1 MVIPVY
7 KEDRAQE
14 VLLSLDSCEDPS
26 CQVVVFFL
34 INQPENAS
42 PDIKEV
48 NSVAFVNIEKAINTT
63 KSSWLH
69 PLVQQVNLP
78 RKHAGVGLARKIGM
92 DDAVR
97 WFEQLNNPHGIILCL
112 DADCMV
118 SSNYFVKIHRHFE
131 ENPETPG
138 ASIHYEHP
146 LVGALPDQNYRA
158 IVNYE
163 LFLRYYIH
171 AQRYTG
177 FPHAFQTV
185 GSSMAARSWAYQKQG
200 GMNRRKAGE
209 DFYFLNRIIQLGNF
223 TEIKGCCVVPSP
235 RVSDRVP
242 FGTGKDI
249 GKQIHEALVS
259 SYYTYHPMS
268 FIELKLFFDNIH
280 DYYLNYSDT
289 NRFPKTI
296 LSFLKHYGETKNL
309 EHLKDSVKTL
319 NTFLDRFY
327 QWFDAFKIM
336 KYVHYIRDNHH
347 QDVPI
352 QQAIEWLFGEI
363 GLPFSPNSIRDNL
376 MTLRAYDR
384 NME

>member
-158 IVNYE
+158 IV
-163 LFLRYYIH
+163 
-171 AQRYTG
+171 
-177 FPHAFQTV
+177 
-185 GSSMAARSWAYQKQG
+185 K
-200 GMNRRKAGE
+200 
-209 DFYFLNRIIQLGNF
+209 
-223 TEIKGCCVVPSP
+223 
-235 RVSDRVP
+235 
-242 FGTGKDI
+242 
-249 GKQIHEALVS
+249 
-259 SYYTYHPMS
+259 
-268 FIELKLFFDNIH
+268 
-280 DYYLNYSDT
+280 
-289 NRFPKTI
+289 
-296 LSFLKHYGETKNL
+296 
-309 EHLKDSVKTL
+309 
-319 NTFLDRFY
+319 
-327 QWFDAFKIM
+327 
-336 KYVHYIRDNHH
+336 
-347 QDVPI
+347 
-352 QQAIEWLFGEI
+352 
-363 GLPFSPNSIRDNL
+363 
-376 MTLRAYDR
+376 
-384 NME
+384 